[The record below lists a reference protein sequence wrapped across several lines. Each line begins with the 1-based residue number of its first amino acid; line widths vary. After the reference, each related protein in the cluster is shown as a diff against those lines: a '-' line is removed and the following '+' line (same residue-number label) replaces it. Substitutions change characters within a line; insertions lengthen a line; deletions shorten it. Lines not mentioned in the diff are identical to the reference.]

1 MQSYNARSLPKLG
14 IRNTRQRNAVVQA
27 LQEVDQF
34 VSAKTIYEHLKN
46 QGHSVGLTTVYRTLQ
61 SLAEVQAVDALT
73 LAHGETLYRHCLT
86 TSHHHHLV
94 CTQCAS
100 TVEIAGGPVEQWAQ
114 SVAASHGYRLTGHEA
129 EIFGICPQCANS

>member
-1 MQSYNARSLPKLG
+1 MHTSAKALPKLG
-14 IRNTRQRNAVVQA
+14 IRNTRQRSAVIRA

-34 VSAKTIYEHLKN
+34 VSAKSIHDHLMK

-61 SLAEVQAVDALT
+61 SLAEVNAVDVLN

-94 CTQCAS
+94 CTQCAT
-100 TVEIAGGPVEQWAQ
+100 TVEISGGPVEQWAQ
-114 SVAASHGYRLTGHEA
+114 SVAANHGFRLTGHEA
-129 EIFGICPQCANS
+129 EIFGICPNCAD